1 MQKSEIGMLLEMFE
15 AYREIERKANE
26 ALRPFVLCDGSD
38 VEQQEK
44 MKTFLRRK
52 FHVKEVALSL
62 KEEKSLI
69 GGFILQAGGREFD
82 WSFRGRFRALSRALQ
97 H

>member
-1 MQKSEIGMLLEMFE
+1 MFE

-26 ALRPFVLCDGSD
+26 GLEAVLFYVTAPT